1 MEFVAVFNEL
11 LLTVLARADWG
22 PEIPHFG
29 CLECGTKRV
38 ERRIHIIG
46 FFPYRAIVDS
56 MGKTESPPGN
66 GVPAGC
72 PGSFSTSMQNPSRRY
87 FKNRIAGAS
96 PPSSSPHCCPAMS
109 QYFFCCSVS
118 GSCIVKRHPVA
129 EKGVSADRF
138 PAGIR

>member
-1 MEFVAVFNEL
+1 MFDEIL
-11 LLTVLARADWG
+11 LPVLARVNRG

-29 CLECGTKRV
+29 CLECGTKRA

-56 MGKTESPPGN
+56 IGKTESPPGN

-72 PGSFSTSMQNPSRRY
+72 SGSFSTSIQNPARRY
-87 FKNRIAGAS
+87 FKNRITEAP